1 MPVETISEEGGR
13 LPRHLL
19 VRFAVLVLIVAG
31 GFAALRWTP
40 LAGVL
45 SKEAVLA
52 MLERLRG
59 TWWAP
64 ALLVGSY
71 VVLCPLGFP
80 ASPLMVAGGMVFG
93 TLLGSVYNFAGVF
106 LGGAATYYL
115 GLHLGRD
122 FVRHLGGKRM
132 RRVERAIQQQGG
144 FWSLVGIRF
153 LPLPYAL
160 VNYCAALA
168 GISPSLFLSSTATGL
183 AMTIP
188 IFTYFAATLTR
199 AASGARSGIYLQF
212 GIAVVLLVAVTL
224 LPRVWAGRK
233 RRERY
238 RELCAAR
245 ARRRS
250 ALSPSPGTGEGVGG

>member
-1 MPVETISEEGGR
+1 MAVDTVTEEGGR
-13 LPRHLL
+13 IPRHLL
-19 VRFAVLVLIVAG
+19 LGFAILIVIVAG

-45 SKEAVLA
+45 TKDAVLA
-52 MLERLRG
+52 TLERLRG

-64 ALLVGSY
+64 ALLIGFY
-71 VVLCPLGFP
+71 VALCPLGFP

-93 TLLGSVYNFAGVF
+93 AVLGSVYNFAGVF
-106 LGGAATYYL
+106 LGGAVTYYL
-115 GLHLGRD
+115 GRHLGRD

-132 RRVERAIQQQGG
+132 RKVERAIHQQGD

-153 LPLPYAL
+153 LPLPYVL

-168 GISPSLFLSSTATGL
+168 GISPSRFLSSTGTGL

-212 GIAVVLLVAVTL
+212 GVAITLLVLVTL

-233 RRERY
+233 RRARY
-238 RELCAAR
+238 REILAERTQRTAR
-245 ARRRS
+245 TPR
-250 ALSPSPGTGEGVGG
+250 T